1 MIEIPIV
8 VWLFGRLGW
17 QSSLGARHAVT
28 LAWLLQLTHPVLWL
42 IRPEG
47 LWGLLAAEAVVTLV
61 EGAVIWWWAK
71 YRVSVEPSLP
81 VARYSLGIAF
91 VANAASLFVGLVLQV
106 LW

>member
-17 QSSLGARHAVT
+17 QSSRAPRAAT

-42 IRPEG
+42 IKPEG
-47 LWGLLAAEAVVTLV
+47 LSGLLAAETVVTLV
-61 EGAVIWWWAK
+61 EGAVIWWWAR
-71 YRVSVEPSLP
+71 YRVAAEPGVP
-81 VARYSLGIAF
+81 VAWYSLGIAF